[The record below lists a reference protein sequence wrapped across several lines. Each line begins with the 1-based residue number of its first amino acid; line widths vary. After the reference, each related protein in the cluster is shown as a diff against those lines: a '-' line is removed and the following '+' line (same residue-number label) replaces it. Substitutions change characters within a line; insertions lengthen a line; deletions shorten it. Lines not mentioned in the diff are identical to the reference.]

1 MASRLKTDL
10 NEILA
15 TAYDK
20 ACAEYAKL
28 YPNEPQPF
36 LTCTYRSK
44 DEQNQLYAQGRT
56 TAGKKVT
63 NAQGGESPHNYNPSA
78 AFDIGFIALNKKMDW
93 NKINFIRF
101 AEVIEKIQPLVFW
114 GGRFKSIP
122 DNPHF
127 ELKDWRKYVSST
139 AP

>member
-1 MASRLKTDL
+1 MASRSKTDL
-10 NEILA
+10 NEILSD
-15 TAYDK
+15 AYDK
-20 ACAEYAKL
+20 ACVEYLNL
-28 YPNEPQPF
+28 YPNESQPF

-44 DEQNQLYAQGRT
+44 EEQNQLYQQGRT

-101 AEVIEKIQPLVFW
+101 AEIIEKIQPLVEW
-114 GGRFKSIP
+114 GGRWATFS
-122 DNPHF
+122 DLPHF
-127 ELKDWRKYVSST
+127 QLKNWRKYVK
-139 AP
+139 